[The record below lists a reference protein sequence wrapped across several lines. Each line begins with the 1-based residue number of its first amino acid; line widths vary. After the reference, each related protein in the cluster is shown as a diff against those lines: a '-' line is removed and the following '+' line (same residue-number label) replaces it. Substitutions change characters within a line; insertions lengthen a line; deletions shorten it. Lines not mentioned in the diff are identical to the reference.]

1 MSCSGFNG
9 LNILNQGAS
18 QNAKTTN
25 SSLQQILSWPLWL
38 IQSFTANIS
47 TSVMHGSVAV
57 CLWLIKRA
65 NLFYFILI
73 YSHMSVEIFV
83 LGR

>member
-1 MSCSGFNG
+1 MLKPLIPVCSKFFPG
-9 LNILNQGAS
+9 LCGS
-18 QNAKTTN
+18 F
-25 SSLQQILSWPLWL
+25 SLLLPTL
-38 IQSFTANIS
+38 S